1 MPYIDPEKREELRK
15 VPSMALTRGEHN
27 FIKTEEML
35 KVWNAEPRYDTLD
48 KLAEDVGFTTEQL
61 AFLELYIRV
70 GRSYENEA
78 INKNGDLPGYE
89 EAYKHLNQLARE
101 RFNKNIKYVPNQEQP
116 K

>member
-1 MPYIDPEKREELRK
+1 MPYIDPERREILRNDPTK
-15 VPSMALTRGEHN
+15 AETPGDTN
-27 FIKTEEML
+27 FLETDAML
-35 KVWNAEPRYDTLD
+35 KTWNTSPSYTTLD
-48 KLAEDVGFTTEQL
+48 GLGHNVGFTTEQL
-61 AFLELYIRV
+61 AFLEFYIRV

-101 RFNKNIKYVPNQEQP
+101 RFNKNIKYAPNQEQP